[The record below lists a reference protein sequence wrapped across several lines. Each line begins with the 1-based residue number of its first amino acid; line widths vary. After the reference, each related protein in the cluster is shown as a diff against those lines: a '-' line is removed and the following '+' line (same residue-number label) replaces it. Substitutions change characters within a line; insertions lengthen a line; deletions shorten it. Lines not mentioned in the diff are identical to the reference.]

1 MTSEIT
7 PDGDRQPLIGG
18 LPAER
23 LQLIGRIAVA
33 HSFLEFSALL
43 VFSNLV
49 SRDDD
54 RGIAIAGGDTL
65 RYHLDRIRRLVRG
78 PRFDLPDELRA
89 RIEDWVER
97 VGHVKDERN
106 AILHSMP
113 IPSEKEGIDIR
124 VRTTSGTV
132 KWEERSVDD
141 LPALAETLEQLL
153 GEGFGIVDALRRDAS
168 GPIFIDPDDLQ
179 SDERA

>member
-65 RYHLDRIRRLVRG
+65 RYHLDRIRRL
-78 PRFDLPDELRA
+78 A
-89 RIEDWVER
+89 
-97 VGHVKDERN
+97 
-106 AILHSMP
+106 
-113 IPSEKEGIDIR
+113 
-124 VRTTSGTV
+124 
-132 KWEERSVDD
+132 
-141 LPALAETLEQLL
+141 
-153 GEGFGIVDALRRDAS
+153 
-168 GPIFIDPDDLQ
+168 
-179 SDERA
+179 